1 MSMTLPCALDAMR
14 PRPYA
19 GPRGREPAAAGGT
32 LAWRTT
38 AAAIAAPRHNRLTKG
53 KLPSANNHPPRVAPP
68 TAPTWLLTVKRLVAV
83 AHDGPACSVSSA
95 AVTGHDKS
103 NKLATLNATPTV
115 AQGERAVVKTRTA
128 PSPPPRRPGR
138 PGSPR
143 VPRASP
149 PR

>member
-14 PRPYA
+14 PRPYE
-19 GPRGREPAAAGGT
+19 GTRGRGPAAAVGT
-32 LAWRTT
+32 LAWITT
-38 AAAIAAPRHNRLTKG
+38 AAAVAALRHNRLTKG
-53 KLPSANNHPPRVAPP
+53 KLPSANSPPPRVAPP

-128 PSPPPRRPGR
+128 PSPPPTKAPAT
-138 PGSPR
+138 
-143 VPRASP
+143 AST
-149 PR
+149 R